1 MVRAVVRRGRRDG
14 LFDGGRRLQG
24 RLPSDVVRRV
34 VRRVC
39 GRHFLDRRAL
49 LQRRLALDNGMLSR
63 PLQLQLQRGDLRV
76 LFQLRGPQFAAML
89 GLLFGERLDLAM
101 DQLEMLRLEL
111 VRVLGVPTC

>member
-49 LQRRLALDNGMLSR
+49 LQRRLPR
-63 PLQLQLQRGDLRV
+63 WRLQLSALV
-76 LFQLRGPQFAAML
+76 VFTSSATS
-89 GLLFGERLDLAM
+89 ERLRQLA
-101 DQLEMLRLEL
+101 EML
-111 VRVLGVPTC
+111 